1 VLIFSFSLVVIT
13 VGFVAAQVWSKLS
26 NVSK

>member
-1 VLIFSFSLVVIT
+1 MLIFCFALIVIT
-13 VGFVAAQVWSKLS
+13 VGFSAAQVWSKLS